1 MPLKQ
6 TLTQGFII
14 FCLGG
19 LFFGETCYNI
29 YIYIYVCIYIYIQIE
44 REREREREDYDEFE
58 CVVS

>member
-29 YIYIYVCIYIYIQIE
+29 YIYIYIYIE
-44 REREREREDYDEFE
+44 REREREREREDCDEFE